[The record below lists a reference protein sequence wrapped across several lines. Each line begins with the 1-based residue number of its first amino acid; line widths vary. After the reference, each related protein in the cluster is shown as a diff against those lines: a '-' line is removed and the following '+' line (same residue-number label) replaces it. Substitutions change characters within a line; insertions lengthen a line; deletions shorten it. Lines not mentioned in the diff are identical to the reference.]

1 MARVTSPGVRFEVGS
16 IVSQNH
22 TWTLTAP
29 SSTYD
34 QSEWACSVLDDF
46 PYTATNLLSDLS
58 VPDFAT
64 SMIPVISRIFPKAA
78 SSAHIIPFGDSTAV
92 ESAIRNMSPPSVLQL
107 VREQSMDHQIIYT
120 ILHQLINHNDVVHI
134 LGNPKTK
141 LDHIFNTGIAYFFS
155 RGPSFLSTIVKST
168 QPPFDLALT
177 QSIFRAALFLGDGSI
192 LNAILSVNP
201 GSLVNRSV
209 SLGDSSFQPVEYTS
223 VFGHVQATQVL
234 LDHGADLDWEV
245 SRLFPNRLVA
255 GRWNRIRHT
264 EERIQIIQ
272 LLIGCGLSIDTES
285 AVSQMERCD
294 MDELKILIIYCLDN
308 SFETFFLHQALPIVL
323 LRQDWDDSFSST
335 INEIIDRASS
345 RCIGRREL
353 WDEVM
358 SESLSSAVLRGHSSA
373 VGLLLGMG
381 TKPTV
386 NCLISAARATDLRT
400 FKDFLKCGLDP
411 NARTRQPFAK
421 SAPRY
426 YREYNSEYHRN
437 RFCTALGE
445 TVKNRSK
452 EAFGILQAQKFM
464 LKLACHPD
472 GFVSALIAGCQ
483 IGDSNFID
491 QLLPL
496 QIFPGK
502 LSNIEEALQIAMEE
516 KQHHVV
522 EKLMAVGIKPTI
534 RCLELAVQNQQLAVV
549 KMLANAMDLTALV
562 ETDIRQGRIPNYV
575 DGPSYRNEIMF
586 EALRWGNQMA
596 IEHILSLE
604 FPIDALFDVWGKRL
618 SDWNLDPGLDPGLH
632 PRGHDASWY
641 LTLLSAAILKGNT
654 IVVSNLMAYGTQAV
668 LFHSRLTSCRALFR
682 TESMSEQMILTPL
695 TAGAIKNNLP
705 LIRELLR
712 VGADPFDNSALFV
725 CAVLDLPEISM
736 VLLHAFKH
744 RYPDGAQ
751 SFGCDALYQ
760 VIRRKNARL
769 LRILAN
775 DINLTGPVKD
785 RKSSL
790 PGYSP
795 SVFSAAFTT
804 PLGEAIRLHSEGNG
818 ADGMFE
824 LLLSLAKDHSAVVY
838 RDSRCGNMT
847 SLLSAIFLDS
857 LKTVQKL
864 HQAGANILLPA
875 MGRITRTPLQAAAQ
889 VGSKDIVEYLLGHG
903 ADPNEPPSKREG
915 ATALQ
920 LAAIS
925 GNIKVAMILL
935 EAGADINAP
944 PAFGN
949 GKTAFE
955 GATEHGRIE
964 MMIFLVRNG
973 ANLLANSNEQYRRAV
988 VLAED
993 NRQYA
998 AKALA
1003 DDLYAKVLASQ
1014 GVSLIG
1020 VSEEWTGPDRM
1031 NFEDFFP

>member
-1 MARVTSPGVRFEVGS
+1 MARLTSPDVRFEVGPC
-16 IVSQNH
+16 ISQNH

-34 QSEWACSVLDDF
+34 QSAPAWSIPDDF
-46 PYTATNLLSDLS
+46 PYTATNLLSNLS
-58 VPDFAT
+58 IPEFAT

-120 ILHQLINHNDVVHI
+120 ILHQLINHDDVVRT
-134 LGNPKTK
+134 LENPKTK
-141 LDHIFNTGIAYFFS
+141 LDHILKAGITYCFS

-168 QPPFDLALT
+168 QPPFGLALT
-177 QSIFRAALFLGDGSI
+177 HGIFRVALFLGHESI
-192 LNAILSVNP
+192 LDGILNVNP

-209 SLGDSSFQPVEYTS
+209 LLGGSHYRPVEYTS
-223 VFGHVQATQVL
+223 VFGHVQATQAL
-234 LDHGADLDWEV
+234 LDHGAGLDWEV
-245 SRLFPNRLVA
+245 SRLFPNMSYPEVR
-255 GRWNRIRHT
+255 NRRRHT
-264 EERIQIIQ
+264 EGRVQIIK
-272 LLIGCGLSIDTES
+272 LLIDSGLSIDTES
-285 AVSQMERCD
+285 AVSQMEYCD

-308 SFETFFLHQALPIVL
+308 SFETFFMYQALPIVL
-323 LRQDWDDSFSST
+323 LRRDWDDSFSST
-335 INEIIDRASS
+335 INDIVDRASS
-345 RCIGRREL
+345 HCIGSREL
-353 WDEVM
+353 WDEVL
-358 SESLSSAVLRGHSSA
+358 SESLSGAVLRGHSSA
-373 VGLLLGMG
+373 VGILLGMG

-386 NCLISAARATDLRT
+386 NCLISAARAADVRM

-411 NARTRQPFAK
+411 NARTWQPFAN
-421 SAPRY
+421 SSVPYHRDYDNGY
-426 YREYNSEYHRN
+426 YRNWSW
-437 RFCTALGE
+437 TALGE

-452 EAFGILQAQKFM
+452 EAFEILQAQGFT
-464 LKLACHPD
+464 LKLAYQPA
-472 GFVSALIAGCQ
+472 GFVSALIAGCE

-496 QIFPGK
+496 QIIPGK
-502 LSNIEEALQIAMEE
+502 LLGIEGALQIAVEE
-516 KQHHVV
+516 KQHHIV
-522 EKLMAVGIKPTI
+522 EKLMAVGITPTI
-534 RCLELAVQNQQLAVV
+534 RCLESAIHNQQLAVV
-549 KMLANAMDLTALV
+549 KMLANAMDLNAMI
-562 ETDIRQGRIPNYV
+562 ETDIGQKKNLYYDDRQ
-575 DGPSYRNEIMF
+575 SYKNEIMF
-586 EALRWGNQMA
+586 EALRWGNQTTIA
-596 IEHILSLE
+596 HVISLGY
-604 FPIDALFDVWGKRL
+604 PIDALYFVWGKEL
-618 SDWNLDPGLDPGLH
+618 SDWNLVQSLH
-632 PRGHDASWY
+632 PRGHNASWH
-641 LTLLSAAILKGNT
+641 LTPLSAAILKGNT
-654 IVVSNLMAYGTQAV
+654 IVVSDLMAYGTQAV
-668 LFHSRLTSCRALFR
+668 LFYSRLTSYRGHFL
-682 TESMSEQMILTPL
+682 TETMSDRMILTPL

-705 LIRELLR
+705 LIKELLR

-760 VIRRKNARL
+760 AIRCKNARL

-775 DINLTGPVKD
+775 DINLTGPVVED
-785 RKSSL
+785 RRPLL
-790 PGYSP
+790 PGYP
-795 SVFSAAFTT
+795 QPVFSTAFTT

-818 ADGMFE
+818 ADGMFG
-824 LLLSLAKDHSAVVY
+824 LLLSLAKDHGAVVY

-864 HQAGANILLPA
+864 RQAGANILLPA
-875 MGRITRTPLQAAAQ
+875 TARITRTPLQAAAQ

-903 ADPNEPPSKREG
+903 ASPNEPPSKRAG

-925 GNIKVAMILL
+925 GNINVAMILL

-944 PAFGN
+944 PAFGD
-949 GKTAFE
+949 GRTAFE

-973 ANLLANSNEQYRRAV
+973 ANLLANNNEQYRRAV
-988 VLAED
+988 ALAED
-993 NRQYA
+993 KRQYA

-1003 DDLYAKVLASQ
+1003 DDLYTKLLASQ
-1014 GVSLIG
+1014 GVSFIG
-1020 VSEEWTGPDRM
+1020 VSEEWTGPDITS
-1031 NFEDFFP
+1031 FEGFFP